1 LPVRKPDP
9 APYVETVQRAG
20 GNLARSVLIGD
31 TVTDRETA
39 RAAGVP
45 SVLVTF
51 GPTGRDVEAL
61 QPEALLD
68 HYDDLFDLVE
78 GLIG

>member
-1 LPVRKPDP
+1 V
-9 APYVETVQRAG
+9 
-20 GNLARSVLIGD
+20 ARSVLIGD

-61 QPEALLD
+61 QPEALLG
-68 HYDDLFDLVE
+68 HYDDLFGVVE
-78 GLIG
+78 GLLA